1 MNAEHQL
8 DYQKVCKI
16 LKNEIERMNYTQQII
31 KETGMPE
38 LSIVVPCYNEEESLP
53 PLCRAIDGVIKPLGR
68 LYEILLVNDGSTDR
82 TEEVMRTLQLQDA
95 HIRIIRLKKNS
106 GLSSALTAG
115 FASAR
120 GEIIITLDAD
130 LQNDPADIPMLL
142 SYLPEYDM
150 AFGWRQKRQDNA
162 IRVLSTKIAN
172 AVRNWMTGDDIP
184 DIACTLKAFK
194 ISALRSIKMYK
205 GMHRF
210 LPTLFKIEGYK
221 TIQIPV
227 HHHPRQFGIAKYGVL
242 NRVFVA
248 FVDCLAVRWMIS
260 RHISYEKEEL

>member
-1 MNAEHQL
+1 MNDACL
-8 DYQKVCKI
+8 TAASRTD
-16 LKNEIERMNYTQQII
+16 R
-31 KETGMPE
+31 PE

-53 PLCRAIDGVIKPLGR
+53 LLWQAIHSAVNHLNR
-68 LYEILLVNDGSTDR
+68 SYEILFVNDGSRDR
-82 TEEVMRTLQLQDA
+82 TEDIMRELKLHDS
-95 HIRIIRLKKNS
+95 HIRIIRLKKNG
-106 GLSSALTAG
+106 GLTVALAAG
-115 FASAR
+115 FTSAQ
-120 GEIIITLDAD
+120 GEILITLDAD
-130 LQNDPADIPMLL
+130 LQNDPGDIPMLL

-172 AVRNWMTGDDIP
+172 NVRNWITGDNIP
-184 DIACTLKAFK
+184 DIACTLKVFK
-194 ISALRSIKMYK
+194 RSSLESIKMYK

-210 LPTLFKIEGYK
+210 LPTLFKIEGFK

-227 HHHPRQFGIAKYGVL
+227 RHHPRQFGTAKYGVL

-260 RHISYEKEEL
+260 RHISYEKEEI